1 MPTRTPKVMVVKS
14 IIVDQL
20 FKHVSDTH
28 RQDVKNHQKLSL
40 LCKNCLAIDLIV
52 NLKPSKVIY
61 RIETLLDFISSEARE
76 GEIFTLLWMN
86 GSGKYTLIGA
96 LTNHI
101 VWESLHGPITL
112 NDEKLLEVI
121 FAYVMLDDILHP
133 IVTMEETLKFSIEF
147 QLL

>member
-1 MPTRTPKVMVVKS
+1 
-14 IIVDQL
+14 
-20 FKHVSDTH
+20 
-28 RQDVKNHQKLSL
+28 
-40 LCKNCLAIDLIV
+40 
-52 NLKPSKVIY
+52 
-61 RIETLLDFISSEARE
+61 
-76 GEIFTLLWMN
+76 MN
-86 GSGKYTLIGA
+86 GSGKSTLIGA